1 MAEIVAGRPWSEVAG
16 LVYRGNDGRLVH
28 NPPRDNVPL
37 DNELMPAGD
46 LRRHDYYLTSK
57 GASTG
62 IKIDQVAGSRGAP
75 STASSAI
82 SRSTPGV

>member
-37 DNELMPAGD
+37 DNEYDACSG
-46 LRRHDYYLTSK
+46 TC
-57 GASTG
+57 GGTTT
-62 IKIDQVAGSRGAP
+62 I
-75 STASSAI
+75 
-82 SRSTPGV
+82 